1 MSNHTRSK
9 TAPSSPPP
17 PTRRVAAGR
26 ALSRVTFTLLAIEFL
41 DELVDGS
48 RQAAWPLIR
57 RDLSLSY
64 TDIGLL
70 LAVPNFVGNLVEPP
84 LALLGD
90 TRHRRTI
97 ILTGGVCFALSLFL
111 VARSSGFASL
121 LLAFVL
127 FYPASGA
134 FVSLSQ
140 AALMDF
146 APARRE
152 QNMARWAFAGSLGI
166 LAGSFALNAAVAAG
180 ATWRAWFGVLS
191 AVSLSLVVAARRFAF
206 PAPAALVNTILEPA
220 ATPLEPAAMPLE
232 PADTPL
238 ECAAATAER
247 GGIRRGALDAL
258 RALRRSEVRRWLV
271 LLELSDLMLDG
282 FHGFLALY
290 FVDVV
295 GVGDREAG
303 VAVAVWA
310 GVGLGGDLLLI
321 PLLERVRGLSYL
333 RWSAGVMLIL
343 FPAFLLAPN
352 LYVKLALLGLV
363 GVANAGWYSI
373 LKAQLFAALPE
384 RSGAAL
390 ALNNLSGLAGGLI
403 PLALGLVAERFG
415 LASMMW
421 LLLAAPLAFLVAIP
435 RKEKSFKTC

>member
-1 MSNHTRSK
+1 MSNHARSK
-9 TAPSSPPP
+9 TAAPPA
-17 PTRRVAAGR
+17 RAAGR
-26 ALSRVTFTLLAIEFL
+26 ALGQFTFTLLAIEFL

-64 TDIGLL
+64 VEVGLL
-70 LAVPNFVGNLVEPP
+70 LAVPKLVSNLVEPP

-90 TRHRRTI
+90 TRHRRRI
-97 ILTGGVCFALSLFL
+97 ILTGGVCFALSLLL

-121 LLAFVL
+121 LAALVL
-127 FYPASGA
+127 FYPAGGA

-140 AALMDF
+140 AALMDS

-166 LAGSFALNAAVAAG
+166 VSGSLSLNAVAAAG
-180 ATWRAWFGVLS
+180 AGWRVWFGVLS
-191 AVSLSLVVAARRFAF
+191 AVSASLVLAARRFAF
-206 PAPAALVNTILEPA
+206 DAAERADAAP
-220 ATPLEPAAMPLE
+220 
-232 PADTPL
+232 
-238 ECAAATAER
+238 ER
-247 GGIRRGALDAL
+247 GGIRQGALDAL
-258 RALRRSEVRRWLV
+258 RALRRGEVRRWLV
-271 LLELSDLMLDG
+271 LLEFSDLMLDG

-290 FVDVV
+290 FVDV
-295 GVGDREAG
+295 AG
-303 VAVAVWA
+303 VSVGQAGAAIAVWT
-310 GVGLGGDLLLI
+310 GVGLTGDLLLI

-333 RWSAGVMLIL
+333 RWSALAMLVL
-343 FPAFLLAPN
+343 FPAFLLALN

-363 GVANAGWYSI
+363 GIANAGWYSI
-373 LKAQLFAALPE
+373 LKAQLYAAMPE

-390 ALNNLSGLAGGLI
+390 ALYNVSGLIGGAI

-421 LLLAAPLAFLVAIP
+421 LLLAGPLMFLVLIP
-435 RKEKSFKTC
+435 RKEKSFQTC

>member
-1 MSNHTRSK
+1 MSNHARSK
-9 TAPSSPPP
+9 TAPPSP
-17 PTRRVAAGR
+17 PTRACVR
-26 ALSRVTFTLLAIEFL
+26 ALSRFTFTLLAIEFL

-70 LAVPNFVGNLVEPP
+70 LTVPNFVGNFIEPP

-90 TRHRRTI
+90 TRHRRAI
-97 ILTGGVCFALSLFL
+97 ILVGGVCFALALLL
-111 VARSSGFASL
+111 VAHSSGFASL
-121 LLAFVL
+121 LAAFVL

-140 AALMDF
+140 AALMDA

-166 LAGSFALNAAVAAG
+166 LAGSLALNVAVAGG
-180 ATWRAWFGVLS
+180 ATWRAWFGVMS
-191 AVSLSLVVAARRFAF
+191 ALALSLVLAARRFAF
-206 PAPAALVNTILEPA
+206 AANAPRPAPPPER
-220 ATPLEPAAMPLE
+220 
-232 PADTPL
+232 ADASHERTDK
-238 ECAAATAER
+238 TAER
-247 GGIRRGALDAL
+247 DAADAPDAHRPGIRQGARDAWRAVRRGAVL
-258 RALRRSEVRRWLV
+258 RWLV
-271 LLELSDLMLDG
+271 LLEFSDLMLDG
-282 FHGFLALY
+282 FHAFLALY

-295 GVGDREAG
+295 GASDREAG
-303 VAVAVWA
+303 VAIAVWTS
-310 GVGLGGDLLLI
+310 VGLCGDLLLI

-333 RWSAGVMLIL
+333 RWSALATLVL

-352 LYVKLALLGLV
+352 LYVKLLLLGLV
-363 GVANAGWYSI
+363 GITNAGWYSI
-373 LKAQLFAALPE
+373 LKAQLYASMPE

-390 ALNNLSGLAGGLI
+390 ALNNLSGLFGGMI

-415 LASMMW
+415 LDSMMW
-421 LLLAAPLAFLVAIP
+421 LLLAAPLMFLVAIP
-435 RKEKSFKTC
+435 RKEKSLETC

>member
-1 MSNHTRSK
+1 MSNHARSN
-9 TAPSSPPP
+9 TVSPS
-17 PTRRVAAGR
+17 TVARGR
-26 ALSRVTFTLLAIEFL
+26 TLSRLTFILLAIEFL

-57 RDLSLSY
+57 RDLGLSY

-70 LAVPNFVGNLVEPP
+70 LAIPNFVGNIVEPP

-97 ILTGGVCFALSLFL
+97 ILTGGLCFALSLLL

-121 LLAFVL
+121 LVAFVL
-127 FYPASGA
+127 FYPAGGA

-140 AALMDF
+140 AALMDA

-166 LAGSFALNAAVAAG
+166 VVGSLALNATVAAG
-180 ATWRAWFGVLS
+180 ASWRAWFGVLC
-191 AVSLSLVVAARRFAF
+191 ALSLLLVLAARRFAF
-206 PAPAALVNTILEPA
+206 DAHGLAGTTPERAGIKQQNAPVGVTECTSVGVKDDTSVGIEEGAPA
-220 ATPLEPAAMPLE
+220 
-232 PADTPL
+232 
-238 ECAAATAER
+238 
-247 GGIRRGALDAL
+247 GIGQGALDAL
-258 RALRRSEVRRWLV
+258 RALRRGEVRRWLV

-282 FHGFLALY
+282 LHGFLALY

-295 GVGDREAG
+295 GVSDAQAG
-303 VAVAVWA
+303 VAIAVWT

-333 RWSAGVMLIL
+333 RWSALAMLFL
-343 FPAFLLAPN
+343 FPAFLVASN
-352 LYVKLALLGLV
+352 LYVKLALLGLI
-363 GVANAGWYSI
+363 GVTNAGWYSI
-373 LKAQLFAALPE
+373 LKAQLYASMPE

-390 ALNNLSGLAGGLI
+390 ALNNVSGLVGGMI
-403 PLALGLVAERFG
+403 PLALGLFAERFG

-421 LLLAAPLAFLVAIP
+421 LLLAGPLAFLVAIP
-435 RKEKSFKTC
+435 RREKSSQTC

>member
-1 MSNHTRSK
+1 
-9 TAPSSPPP
+9 
-17 PTRRVAAGR
+17 AAGR
-26 ALSRVTFTLLAIEFL
+26 ALRRLTYTLLAIEFF

-70 LAVPNFVGNLVEPP
+70 LAVPNLVGNIIEPP

-90 TRHRRTI
+90 TRRRRAI
-97 ILTGGVCFALSLFL
+97 ILTGGVCFALSLLL

-127 FYPASGA
+127 FYPAGGA

-140 AALMDF
+140 AALMDS

-152 QNMARWAFAGSLGI
+152 GNMARWAFAGSLGI
-166 LAGSFALNAAVAAG
+166 VAGSLGLNAAVEAG
-180 ATWRAWFGVLS
+180 AGWRAWFGGLCGLSVL
-191 AVSLSLVVAARRFAF
+191 LVMVARRFAF
-206 PAPAALVNTILEPA
+206 DPVA
-220 ATPLEPAAMPLE
+220 
-232 PADTPL
+232 
-238 ECAAATAER
+238 CAGRTTER
-247 GGIRRGALDAL
+247 GGIRQGARVAL
-258 RALRRSEVRRWLV
+258 RALRRGEVRRWLV

-290 FVDVV
+290 FVDVA
-295 GVGDREAG
+295 GMGDGEAG
-303 VAVAVWA
+303 LAIAVWT

-343 FPAFLLAPN
+343 FPAFLLAPG
-352 LYVKLALLGLV
+352 LSAKLVLLGLV
-363 GVANAGWYSI
+363 GITNAGWYSI
-373 LKAQLFAALPE
+373 LKAQLYAAMPE
-384 RSGAAL
+384 GSGASL
-390 ALNNLSGLAGGLI
+390 ALGNLSGLVGGTI
-403 PLALGLVAERFG
+403 PLALGLTAERFG
-415 LASMMW
+415 LASTMW

-435 RKEKSFKTC
+435 RREKSSQTC